1 MIYCMN
7 KEKKMTF
14 TVFFPFTHHIRGFI
28 LQNIYL
34 CTPISKKQHPMI
46 RNLFHCSGNRQ
57 RATDKVTILFG
68 IIIFFKFLLF
78 DFIWSIP
85 TTFAS
90 FSTIEF
96 YATKI
101 IVTLILLVPYKF
113 FRLWKTEV
121 FIMLLLDM
129 LLVANLMYFRTY
141 YTAIPLDS
149 YGLSGNL
156 ADFTGS
162 VFDSFRWYDIFFPI
176 STILS
181 IPLYQYY
188 KRTSKHTSYIFY
200 EGVLG
205 FCILVFALV
214 TLTKGGFREAYNTV
228 RQKAYLCASTTS
240 MYTVFGNLGYD
251 LISQKQEATPEIE
264 QEIESWL
271 NEHPEHRPLAGR
283 IGVRNNCIVILAE
296 SLESW
301 VLEREVEGQ
310 EITPYLNKLLQDS
323 TTLYAPHM
331 LTQVKGGRSIDAQLL
346 LCAGMLPI
354 NSGTYSS
361 LYADHTYGTLQKAM
375 HQKKNSRNYLL
386 TIDKISTWNQGVI
399 AYTFGTDTIIAYH
412 DFELTEAFGTHKR
425 TGDGSFLAQCRQKIE
440 NGEIWKNG
448 ENAYMQL
455 VTYSGHS
462 PFKLP
467 EELKE
472 IYFSDTI
479 PQKMNDYMTTARYT
493 DKAIGKFVEYLKTLP
508 QYDETLIVIT
518 GDHEGLANYRH
529 ELCEAPGGKG
539 IVSDKTFTPFIVVNS
554 PVGMRYDK
562 VMGQIDMYPTLLN
575 LLQLDD
581 YYWKGLGQSIL
592 DPRKKGFAISPL
604 NEPEGEDA
612 TPEEIAFAQKGYDIS
627 DLMIRFDY
635 LGKYAEKAQKAGQ

>member
-1 MIYCMN
+1 
-7 KEKKMTF
+7 
-14 TVFFPFTHHIRGFI
+14 
-28 LQNIYL
+28 
-34 CTPISKKQHPMI
+34 MI

-121 FIMLLLDM
+121 LIMLLLDM

-181 IPLYQYY
+181 IPLYQYF

-399 AYTFGTDTIIAYH
+399 AYSFGTDTIIAYH

-440 NGEIWKNG
+440 NGEIWKKG
-448 ENAYMQL
+448 ENTYMQL
-455 VTYSGHS
+455 VTYSGHA

-472 IYFSDTI
+472 IFFSDTI
-479 PQKMNDYMTTARYT
+479 PQKMNDYMTTTRYT

-529 ELCEAPGGKG
+529 ELYEAPGGKG

>member
-1 MIYCMN
+1 MN
-7 KEKKMTF
+7 AEKKMTF
-14 TVFFPFTHHIRGFI
+14 IKIMQKSHSYYIILSLKTFI
-28 LQNIYL
+28 FATQLK
-34 CTPISKKQHPMI
+34 ISIFMV
-46 RNLFHCSGNRQ
+46 RNLFHCSGNQ
-57 RATDKVTILFG
+57 HKATDKAALLFG
-68 IIIFFKFLLF
+68 ITIFLKFLLF
-78 DFIWSIP
+78 DIIWSIP

-101 IVTLILLVPYKF
+101 IATLILLIPYKF
-113 FRLWKTEV
+113 FHLWKTEIV
-121 FIMLLLDM
+121 IMFLLDI
-129 LLVANLMYFRTY
+129 LLVVNLMYFRTY
-141 YTAIPLDS
+141 YTAIPLNS

-162 VFDSFRWYDIFFPI
+162 VYDSFRWYDILFPL
-176 STILS
+176 STLAS
-181 IPLYQYY
+181 IPLYRHYRSSS
-188 KRTSKHTSYIFY
+188 KKTSHIYY

-205 FCILVFALV
+205 FCILLFAI
-214 TLTKGGFREAYNTV
+214 TLMAKGGFKQAYDKI
-228 RQKAYLCASTTS
+228 RQNAYLCASTTS
-240 MYTVFGNLGYD
+240 IYTVFGNMYYD
-251 LISQKQEATPEIE
+251 LSNQKQEPTPQI
-264 QEIESWL
+264 QHEIESWL
-271 NEHPEHRPLAGR
+271 NQKPMHHPLAGR

-301 VLEREVEGQ
+301 VLETEVEGQ

-323 TTLYAPHM
+323 TTLYAPHV
-331 LTQVKGGRSIDAQLL
+331 LTQVKGGRSIDAQLM
-346 LCAGMLPI
+346 LCAGMLPV

-361 LYADHTYGTLQKAM
+361 QYPDHTYETLLKAM

-386 TIDKISTWNQGVI
+386 TIDKVSTWNQGVI
-399 AYTFGTDTIIAYH
+399 AYAFGTDTIVSYH
-412 DFELTEAFGTHKR
+412 DFDQTEAFGTHKR

-440 NGEIWKNG
+440 NGEIWEKD
-448 ENAYMQL
+448 ENVYMQL

-472 IYFSDTI
+472 VSFSPAI
-479 PQKMNDYMTTARYT
+479 PEKMNDYMTTARYT
-493 DKAIGKFVEYLKTLP
+493 DKAIGKFVEFLKTLP

-518 GDHEGLANYRH
+518 GDHEGLTTYR
-529 ELCEAPGGKG
+529 EALCKSPGGKG
-539 IVSDKTFTPFIVVNS
+539 IVSDKQFTPFIVVNS

-581 YYWKGLGQSIL
+581 YCWTGLGQSIL
-592 DPRKKGFAISPL
+592 DPQKKGFAVSPQL
-604 NEPEGEDA
+604 KVEGTDA
-612 TPEEIAFAQKGYDIS
+612 TPEDIAFAEKAYDIS

-635 LGKYAEKAQKAGQ
+635 LGEHVK